1 MAGIFIF
8 DYNNLNSIKNWQKRH
23 INYAEKYKIIQKGRR
38 IKDGVILSLKI
49 SFNNKDII
57 DEEFVNYTYEDK
69 KIKNILK
76 ETGFK
81 IIKKEQNK
89 LKTRNTLFLKKIN

>member
-1 MAGIFIF
+1 M
-8 DYNNLNSIKNWQKRH
+8 
-23 INYAEKYKIIQKGRR
+23 
-38 IKDGVILSLKI
+38 ILSLKI